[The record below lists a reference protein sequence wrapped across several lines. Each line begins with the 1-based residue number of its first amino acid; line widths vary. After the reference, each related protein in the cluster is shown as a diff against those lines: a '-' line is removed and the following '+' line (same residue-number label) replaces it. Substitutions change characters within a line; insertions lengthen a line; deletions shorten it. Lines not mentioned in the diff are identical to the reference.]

1 MKYILIGGSGFIG
14 QHFFKRLENKIVLNL
29 DIDSGINN
37 IEFEY
42 CDILNYS
49 DLESINL
56 SKWSELTVI
65 HLAAVHFDF
74 QTTFYETNVNGTRNV
89 LKFLSNHDNI
99 KKYVFFSSVAI
110 YGDSEIGKDENSLQT
125 PNNDYGKSKLEA
137 EKLIKSW
144 HNTNQEI
151 QTIIIRPAVVF
162 GEFNFGNVFN
172 LFQQIRSKMFAIIG
186 NGENI
191 KSIAYSGNI
200 IDSVMFSLEYIS
212 DSLFIYNYCDY
223 PQKNIS
229 EQSNLISSLLGYNK
243 PLKVTFWITK
253 FITIPID
260 LLEKLLKIDLKINS
274 MRVKKFT
281 TPTYFIAD
289 KIRNKGYKQNIS
301 IKKAFLK
308 TNLWI
313 GSVDINSLRKIWLN
327 KASKK

>member
-14 QHFFKRLENKIVLNL
+14 QHFFNKLNEKIVLNL
-29 DIDSGINN
+29 DIDSGVNN
-37 IEFEY
+37 IEFKY

-56 SKWSELTVI
+56 SKWPELTVI

-74 QTTFYETNVNGTRNV
+74 QTTFYETNVTGTRNV

-99 KKYVFFSSVAI
+99 TKYVFFSSVAT
-110 YGDSEIGKDENSLQT
+110 YGDSVTGKDENSIQL

-137 EKLIKSW
+137 EKLIKNW
-144 HNTNQEI
+144 HNNHQRI

-172 LFQQIRSKMFAIIG
+172 LLQQIRSKNFAVVG

-200 IDSVMFSLEYIS
+200 VDSVIFSLEYIT
-212 DSLFIYNYCDY
+212 DSLFTYNYCDY

-229 EQSNLISSLLGYNK
+229 EQSNLISDLLGYKNPFK
-243 PLKVTFWITK
+243 IPFWITK

-260 LLEKLLKIDLKINS
+260 ILEKILKIDLKINS

-281 TPTYFIAD
+281 IPTYFIAD
-289 KIRNKGYKQNIS
+289 KIRSRGFIQKTS
-301 IKKAFLK
+301 IKKAIQN
-308 TNLWI
+308 TSSWI
-313 GSVDINSLRKIWLN
+313 ESVDISLLRNIWYK
-327 KASKK
+327 KASKL

>member
-89 LKFLSNHDNI
+89 LKFLSIHDNI
-99 KKYVFFSSVAI
+99 KKYVFFSSVAT

>member
-14 QHFFKRLENKIVLNL
+14 QHFFKKLGKKIVLNL

-37 IEFEY
+37 IEFDY

-56 SKWSELTVI
+56 SKWPELTVI

-74 QTTFYETNVNGTRNV
+74 QTTFYETNVTGTRNV
-89 LKFLSNHDNI
+89 LKFLSNQDNI
-99 KKYVFFSSVAI
+99 AKYVFFSSVATF
-110 YGDSEIGKDENSLQT
+110 GDSEIGKDENSLQI

-137 EKLIKSW
+137 EKLIKNW
-144 HNTNQEI
+144 HNNHQRI

-172 LFQQIRSKMFAIIG
+172 LFQQIRSKKFAIIG

-200 IDSVMFSLEYIS
+200 VDSVMFSLEHIT
-212 DSLFIYNYCDY
+212 DSLFTYNYCDY

-229 EQSNLISSLLGYNK
+229 EQSNLISYLLGYKK
-243 PLKVTFWITK
+243 PLKVPFWITK

-260 LLEKLLKIDLKINS
+260 ILEKILKIDLKINS

-289 KIRNKGYKQNIS
+289 KIRDKGFKQNIS
-301 IKKAFLK
+301 IKNAFLK

-313 GSVDINSLRKIWLN
+313 GSVDINSLRTIWLK

>member
-1 MKYILIGGSGFIG
+1 
-14 QHFFKRLENKIVLNL
+14 
-29 DIDSGINN
+29 
-37 IEFEY
+37 
-42 CDILNYS
+42 
-49 DLESINL
+49 
-56 SKWSELTVI
+56 
-65 HLAAVHFDF
+65 
-74 QTTFYETNVNGTRNV
+74 
-89 LKFLSNHDNI
+89 
-99 KKYVFFSSVAI
+99 
-110 YGDSEIGKDENSLQT
+110 
-125 PNNDYGKSKLEA
+125 
-137 EKLIKSW
+137 
-144 HNTNQEI
+144 
-151 QTIIIRPAVVF
+151 
-162 GEFNFGNVFN
+162 
-172 LFQQIRSKMFAIIG
+172 MFAIIG

>member
-74 QTTFYETNVNGTRNV
+74 QTTFYETNVTGTRNV

-99 KKYVFFSSVAI
+99 KKYVFFSSVAT

-144 HNTNQEI
+144 HNTNQKI

-172 LFQQIRSKMFAIIG
+172 LFQQIRSKKFAIIG
-186 NGENI
+186 NGKNI

-200 IDSVMFSLEYIS
+200 VDSVMFSLENIS
-212 DSLFIYNYCDY
+212 DSLFTYNYCDY

-243 PLKVTFWITK
+243 PLKVMFWITK

-274 MRVKKFT
+274 MRVRKFT

-301 IKKAFLK
+301 IKKAFLR
-308 TNLWI
+308 TNFWI
-313 GSVDINSLRKIWLN
+313 ESVDINSLRKIWLN

>member
-14 QHFFKRLENKIVLNL
+14 QHFFKILGKKIVLNI
-29 DIDSGINN
+29 DIDSGVNN

-49 DLESINL
+49 ELDSIDL
-56 SKWSELTVI
+56 SKWPDLTLI

-74 QTTFYETNVNGTRNV
+74 QTNFYETNVTGTTNV
-89 LKFLSNHDNI
+89 LKFISKNDNI
-99 KKYVFFSSVAI
+99 KKYVFFSSVAT
-110 YGDSEIGKDENSLQT
+110 YGDSQTGKNEDSPQK

-137 EKLIKSW
+137 ENLIKNW
-144 HNTNQEI
+144 QNFNQKI

-172 LFQQIRSKMFAIIG
+172 LFQQIRSKRFAVIG

-191 KSIAYSGNI
+191 KSIAYAGNI
-200 IDSVMFSLEYIS
+200 VDSVLFCLKYIS
-212 DSLFIYNYCDY
+212 DPLFIYNYCDY
-223 PQKNIS
+223 PQKNIC
-229 EQSNLISSLLGYNK
+229 EQSFVISNLLGYNDPIK
-243 PLKVTFWITK
+243 IPFWITK

-260 LLEKLLKIDLKINS
+260 FLEKLFKVDLKINS

-281 TPTYFIAD
+281 TPTYFFSD
-289 KIRNKGYKQNIS
+289 KIRGKGFKQRTS

-308 TNLWI
+308 TNVWI
-313 GSVDINSLRKIWLN
+313 ESVDINSLRKIWLI